1 MNKEELI
8 KQLTELHEDVTKRK
22 EELRAS
28 KNLLHCNDADFLF
41 EKICEGFTSL
51 LYVEAKIKRIKNN
64 LEL

>member
-22 EELRAS
+22 EKLKAS

-41 EKICEGFTSL
+41 EKMCEGFTSL

>member
-1 MNKEELI
+1 MNKQELI
-8 KQLTELHEDVTKRK
+8 KQLTELHVDVAKRK
-22 EELRAS
+22 DELRAS
-28 KNLLHCNDADFLF
+28 KKLLHCNDADFLF